1 MVLYKDLNERWIDTI
16 KDWYGYVSY
25 EVMMSSI
32 YHILYREAPLTYQ
45 VSYSKKEN
53 TYSLVEEF
61 LSKKLLRIKWS
72 SKVKEIMPNTT
83 AMDEIINE
91 HNERNGLYLSGK
103 KQGVYTNAIDF
114 ISFIEQESI
123 GKPFAIREKIKM
135 YPIKNDIAVFVT
147 LTSDSFEDD
156 ESDYVGRITLCGQD
170 EDAVFD
176 YFENAL
182 KPKIIECTKK
192 IENKEQPKYQ
202 LAYFDG
208 RGIRTTYL
216 SLKSNVGEVKD
227 NYNDDL
233 PYDRINDL
241 VNSKKSE
248 LILFYGEPGTGKT
261 SLIKHLIKDNKDRPF
276 IFIDGS
282 LFSSISDGTFLSFI
296 TDNKNAVLIFE
307 DCEKILMKR
316 DEAYNQNIGT
326 LLNLTDGLMADEYT
340 LKFIMTFNC
349 SMDKID
355 EAIRRKGRL
364 SLEYKFDKLK
374 AEKAHKINENANDD
388 MTLADIYNL
397 EKKVSI
403 GAKKRVKIG
412 FSK

>member
-1 MVLYKDLNERWIDTI
+1 MVLYKDLNERWINTI

-25 EVMMSSI
+25 EVIMTSI
-32 YHILYREAPLTYQ
+32 YHILYGEAPLTYY
-45 VSYSKKEN
+45 VTYNPKDKSYGLVNEFFNDGPYFTTTCIAEN
-53 TYSLVEEF
+53 E
-61 LSKKLLRIKWS
+61 
-72 SKVKEIMPNTT
+72 
-83 AMDEIINE
+83 DNE
-91 HNERNGLYLSGK
+91 DDSIAKNAIPRSMACISGK
-103 KQGVYTNAIDF
+103 KQGVYTSALDF
-114 ISFIEQESI
+114 INFIENETI
-123 GKPFAIREKIKM
+123 GKPFSIREKIKM
-135 YPIKNDIAVFVT
+135 YPLKNDIAVFVT
-147 LTSDSFEDD
+147 LMSDTFEDD
-156 ESDYVGRITLCGQD
+156 DKDYVGRITLCGLNKKTI
-170 EDAVFD
+170 FD
-176 YFENAL
+176 YFNKVL
-182 KPKIIECTKK
+182 MPKIIECTKV
-192 IENKEQPKYQ
+192 IENKELPKYQ

-216 SLKSNVGEVKD
+216 TLKTNVGNVED
-227 NYNDDL
+227 NYNNDL
-233 PYDRINDL
+233 PYSNINEL
-241 VNSKKSE
+241 INSKKSE

-316 DEAYNQNIGT
+316 DETYNQNIGT

-374 AEKAHKINENANDD
+374 ADKAHKINENANND
-388 MTLADIYNL
+388 MTLADLYNL
-397 EKKVSI
+397 EKEVSI

-412 FSK
+412 FKNESN